1 MTSADWR
8 VRAAAVRS
16 VPLEAVLLLHGAVRD
31 VRDKSKWHT
40 DHGSLSVTGT
50 KFIHWCQGTGGG
62 GAIDLVMHLAQVDFR
77 SAVAWLERN
86 FNTGNDNDMGN
97 AADHHLKAA
106 DSASRRVA
114 ADRIPPICGHVP
126 PASGR
131 SESPRDSEAQT
142 TCWTAE
148 PSWTAGPST
157 QLCLPVP
164 DPRRLSQVRRYLT
177 GSRRLPERLLE
188 PLIASGKLYADQ
200 RGNAVFV
207 MAAGAASTPVG
218 AELRGTGSEVWR
230 GMARGTRKDEG
241 YFRTG
246 MPESQTLILCE
257 SAIDAIS
264 CEALHPGCLCI
275 STSGARP
282 NPRWLRGLL
291 DRGHT
296 VHCGFDTDATGE
308 SAASAMLALHPAIHR
323 LRPPAHDWNDALT
336 ADIHA

>member
-40 DHGSLSVTGT
+40 ERGSLSVTGI

-62 GAIDLVMHLAQVDFR
+62 GAIDLVMHLARVDFR
-77 SAVAWLERN
+77 TAVAWLERN
-86 FNTGNDNDMGN
+86 F
-97 AADHHLKAA
+97 AADIDNFPDNGHKSEVA
-106 DSASRRVA
+106 DSAFCRDVT
-114 ADRIPPICGHVP
+114 DQVP
-126 PASGR
+126 VSSGSSAGR
-131 SESPRDSEAQT
+131 SESPRSSAAQT
-142 TCWTAE
+142 ACRTE
-148 PSWTAGPST
+148 AGST
-157 QLCLPVP
+157 QICLPVP
-164 DPRRLSQVRRYLT
+164 DPRRLGQVHRYLT
-177 GSRRLPERLLE
+177 GPRRLPDRLVDR
-188 PLIASGKLYADQ
+188 LIESGTLYADQ
-200 RGNAVFV
+200 RGNAVFLLD
-207 MAAGAASTPVG
+207 AETASTPVG

-246 MPESQTLILCE
+246 RRESRTAILCE

-264 CEALHPGCLCI
+264 CESLHPGCLCI

-291 DRGHT
+291 NCGNT
-296 VHCGFDTDATGE
+296 MHCGFDNDPAGE
-308 SAASAMLALHPAIHR
+308 SAAAAMLALHPAIHR

>member
-1 MTSADWR
+1 VTSADWR

-50 KFIHWCQGTGGG
+50 KFINWCQGTGGG
-62 GAIDLVMHLAQVDFR
+62 GAIDLVMHLARVDFR

-86 FNTGNDNDMGN
+86 FDTGNDNFPDNG
-97 AADHHLKAA
+97 HKSGVA
-106 DSASRRVA
+106 DSAFCRDVTDQVLMS
-114 ADRIPPICGHVP
+114 
-126 PASGR
+126 SGS
-131 SESPRDSEAQT
+131 SECSRDSEAQT
-142 TCWTAE
+142 ACRMEA
-148 PSWTAGPST
+148 AST

-164 DPRRLSQVRRYLT
+164 DPRRLGQVRRYLT
-177 GSRRLPERLLE
+177 GPRRLPERLLE

-200 RGNAVFV
+200 RGNAVFLLD
-207 MAAGAASTPVG
+207 AETANTPVG

-230 GMARGTRKDEG
+230 GMARGTRKDRG

-246 MPESQTLILCE
+246 MPESRTRILCE

-282 NPRWLRGLL
+282 NPHWLRGLL

-308 SAASAMLALHPAIHR
+308 AAASAMLTLHPAIHR

-336 ADIHA
+336 ADLPA